1 MENKYNLIDLGNIS
15 EPAAGVVNNF
25 IDKIS
30 SALGW
35 MVTPKNIKPAIIEA
49 NKSIIEE
56 ISNRQDINP
65 IERAVIVNNCKKIV
79 KEYKNQ
85 INTMQIAIEHLNPN
99 AKSKEVKDD
108 WITFFFDKV
117 KDVTEDD
124 MKIIWGKILAG
135 EFNEPGTYTKRLLH
149 TMSILDSDMASTFK
163 KIRSSCFY
171 REPQLLTF
179 IYRTNNHNID
189 NSKVYRNLGMIFRDF
204 RELDSLG
211 LIEYRY
217 PNFYKLQN
225 DNKKLIYYGN
235 KAIKLTCDKKV
246 IETGNVSLTEV
257 GKQLCRI
264 TEPEYDDR
272 ILDICVKAWKIL
284 GYNPIVKQIEND
296 R

>member
-85 INTMQIAIEHLNPN
+85 INIMQIAIEHLNPN

-108 WITFFFDKV
+108 WITFF
-117 KDVTEDD
+117 
-124 MKIIWGKILAG
+124 
-135 EFNEPGTYTKRLLH
+135 
-149 TMSILDSDMASTFK
+149 
-163 KIRSSCFY
+163 
-171 REPQLLTF
+171 
-179 IYRTNNHNID
+179 
-189 NSKVYRNLGMIFRDF
+189 
-204 RELDSLG
+204 
-211 LIEYRY
+211 LI
-217 PNFYKLQN
+217 K
-225 DNKKLIYYGN
+225 
-235 KAIKLTCDKKV
+235 
-246 IETGNVSLTEV
+246 
-257 GKQLCRI
+257 
-264 TEPEYDDR
+264 
-272 ILDICVKAWKIL
+272 
-284 GYNPIVKQIEND
+284 
-296 R
+296 